1 MANVK
6 VRYIGSKPVKKD
18 TVAHTLTVWYGENS
32 VAEVSEEVAAQLFQH
47 PTVWQPADKPVI
59 ERPVVNTIP
68 ETPPPAG
75 DEGQEGDDQ
84 TGGDEGE
91 GDTDDSTGGSV
102 GTAEPVTPE
111 EITVILPML
120 DKDTDFTE
128 AGRPMVNKVREHF
141 EGREVTLQAL
151 KAAWENFKA
160 VE

>member
-6 VRYIGSKPVKKD
+6 VRYIGTKPVKKD
-18 TVAHTLTVWYGENS
+18 TVTGSLALWFGENS
-32 VAEVSEEVAAQLFQH
+32 VAEVSEDVAIKLFQY
-47 PTVWQPADKPVI
+47 PTVWQPADMAVI
-59 ERPVVNTIP
+59 ERPAVNANP
-68 ETPPPAG
+68 ETLPPAG

-84 TGGDEGE
+84 TDDEGDDEGE
-91 GDTDDSTGGSV
+91 ESGDSV
-102 GTAEPVTPE
+102 GAAAPVTPE
-111 EITVILPML
+111 EIEVILPML

>member
-6 VRYIGSKPVKKD
+6 VRYIGTKPVKKD
-18 TVAHTLTVWYGENS
+18 TVTGSLALWFGENS
-32 VAEVSEEVAAQLFQH
+32 VAEVSEDVAIKLFQY
-47 PTVWQPADKPVI
+47 PTVWQPADMAVI
-59 ERPVVNTIP
+59 ERPAVNANP
-68 ETPPPAG
+68 ETLPPAG

-84 TGGDEGE
+84 TDGDEGE